1 MPKIV
6 NHAKYREEMILGS
19 FELFSKKGFNNITM
33 REIAAELNVSTG
45 ALYHYFPTKK
55 SIFEQMMTY
64 IVDQDLKRLREATD
78 STESPEERMM
88 KAGELI
94 ENNKKYYQNML
105 LLALDYFRHQPE
117 LDTEVMLNKFAK
129 YYIETIASQLDLPDN
144 FGAIIF
150 CWLIGLTY
158 ADLLCPELISGNDQF
173 EMVTNVM
180 RKMREYSSKNKK

>member
-6 NHAKYREEMILGS
+6 NHEKYREEMILGS

-45 ALYHYFPTKK
+45 ALYHYFPTKQ

-78 STESPEERMM
+78 TADSPEKRML

-94 ENNKKYYQNML
+94 ENNKEYYQNML
-105 LLALDYFRHQPE
+105 LLALDYFRHQTE
-117 LDTEVMLNKFAK
+117 LDTEEMFNKFAK
-129 YYIETIASQLDLPDN
+129 HYIHTIASQLDMPEKYS
-144 FGAIIF
+144 AIVF
-150 CWLIGLTY
+150 CWLIGLVY
-158 ADLLCPELISGNDQF
+158 ADLLCPESISAGDQF
-173 EMVTNVM
+173 EVVTNVM
-180 RKMREYSSKNKK
+180 STMRERSDKNN